1 MEIPGVP
8 AALLA
13 ALVAA
18 AGGRRLALVGGA
30 VRDLLLHRL
39 HDDPWRGLPDLDLVV
54 EGQAAE
60 LTARLADHLP
70 AGAVRCIQE
79 HGAFGTV
86 AVELHWPEW
95 GTWLLDVASA
105 RRERYPLPAENPL
118 VSPGSLDDDL
128 ARRDFSVNAMALV
141 LDGEGSG
148 AQLLDPHGG
157 QLDLAQRQLR
167 LLHDHSLSDDPTR
180 LLRAARYAARL
191 GFALAAPSRRQATAT
206 LASWPWPW
214 QHGDPP
220 GQAPPALATRL
231 RMELELLLER
241 EPWPAAL
248 TALQSW
254 GALALLDPRL
264 QGDPDWR
271 RRLTWAQRFS
281 SHGGATERPSVGR
294 ASALPPSAMPAI
306 SLPPCAVLI
315 AAAHQPL
322 ALAERLQLP
331 HRQHKL
337 LAQWLELHRRLV
349 AEEPSGWSPSRWC
362 ELLEAPG
369 ISADAVALALVAA
382 PPAPSLLPASA
393 PAAAT
398 ALPVDP
404 ALPARAAGGAGQ
416 LLPQLRRPLL
426 RWLLDWRQVGAPLTA
441 ADLISAGMR
450 PGPALGARLR
460 QERALHLDRRRL

>member
-1 MEIPGVP
+1 VEIPGVP

-18 AGGRRLALVGGA
+18 AAGRRLALVGGA

-60 LTARLADHLP
+60 LTGRLADHLP

-141 LDGEGSG
+141 LDGEGRG

-214 QHGDPP
+214 HHGDPP

-271 RRLTWAQRFS
+271 RRLTWGQRFS
-281 SHGGATERPSVGR
+281 SHGGATGQPI
-294 ASALPPSAMPAI
+294 A
-306 SLPPCAVLI
+306 LPPCAVLI
-315 AAAHQPL
+315 AAARQPL

-337 LAQWLELHRRLV
+337 LAQWLELHRRLASV
-349 AEEPSGWSPSRWC
+349 EPSGWSPSRWC

-382 PPAPSLLPASA
+382 PPAPSLLTASASA
-393 PAAAT
+393 PAAATAT

-460 QERALHLDRRRL
+460 RERALHLDRRRL

>member
-1 MEIPGVP
+1 MDIPGVP

-60 LTARLADHLP
+60 LIGRLADHLP

-141 LDGEGSG
+141 LDGEGRG

-214 QHGDPP
+214 HHGDPP

-315 AAAHQPL
+315 AAASQPL

-337 LAQWLELHRRLV
+337 LAQWLELHRRLAAV
-349 AEEPSGWSPSRWC
+349 EPSGWSPSRWC

-416 LLPQLRRPLL
+416 LLPQPRRPLL
-426 RWLLDWRQVGAPLTA
+426 RWLLDWRQVRAPLTA
-441 ADLISAGMR
+441 ADLISAGML

>member
-141 LDGEGSG
+141 LDGEGRG

-191 GFALAAPSRRQATAT
+191 GFALAAPSRRQARET

-214 QHGDPP
+214 HHGDPP

-271 RRLTWAQRFS
+271 RRLTWGQRLA
-281 SHGGATERPSVGR
+281 SHGGATG
-294 ASALPPSAMPAI
+294 LPIA
-306 SLPPCAVLI
+306 LPPCALLI
-315 AAAHQPL
+315 AAASQPL

-382 PPAPSLLPASA
+382 PPAAPPLLP
-393 PAAAT
+393 
-398 ALPVDP
+398 DP
-404 ALPARAAGGAGQ
+404 ALVAAPAFPVEPAFPARAGGGASQ

-426 RWLLDWRQVGAPLTA
+426 RWLLDWRQVRAPLTA

>member
-1 MEIPGVP
+1 MDIPGGP

-60 LTARLADHLP
+60 LTGRLADQLP

-141 LDGEGSG
+141 LDGEGRG

-180 LLRAARYAARL
+180 LLRAARYRARL
-191 GFALAAPSRRQATAT
+191 GFGLAAPSLRQARDT

-214 QHGDPP
+214 RHGDPP

-271 RRLTWAQRFS
+271 RRLTWGQRFS
-281 SHGGATERPSVGR
+281 SHGGATEQPSD
-294 ASALPPSAMPAI
+294 LPAI
-306 SLPPCAVLI
+306 SLPPCALLI
-315 AAAHQPL
+315 AAASQPL

-337 LAQWLELHRRLV
+337 LAQWLELHRRLAAV
-349 AEEPSGWSPSRWC
+349 EPSGWSPSRWC

-382 PPAPSLLPASA
+382 PPA
-393 PAAAT
+393 AA
-398 ALPVDP
+398 LMPDP
-404 ALPARAAGGAGQ
+404 ALVAAPAFPTRAGGGAGQ
-416 LLPQLRRPLL
+416 MLPQLRRPLL
-426 RWLLDWRQVGAPLTA
+426 RWLLDWRQVRAPLTA

-460 QERALHLDRRRL
+460 LERALHLDRRRL

>member
-1 MEIPGVP
+1 VEIPGVP
-8 AALLA
+8 VALLA

-18 AGGRRLALVGGA
+18 AAGRRLALVGGA

-60 LTARLADHLP
+60 LTGRLADQLP
-70 AGAVRCIQE
+70 AGALRCIQE

-141 LDGEGSG
+141 LDGEGRG

-214 QHGDPP
+214 HYGDPP

-271 RRLTWAQRFS
+271 RRLTWGQRFS
-281 SHGGATERPSVGR
+281 SHGGATGGPSVGR
-294 ASALPPSAMPAI
+294 ASALPP
-306 SLPPCAVLI
+306 CAVLI
-315 AAAHQPL
+315 AAASQPL

-337 LAQWLELHRRLV
+337 LAQWLELHRRLASV
-349 AEEPSGWSPSRWC
+349 EPSGWSPSRWC

-382 PPAPSLLPASA
+382 PPAGPPSLPDPALV
-393 PAAAT
+393 AAT
-398 ALPVDP
+398 ALVAAPAFPVEP
-404 ALPARAAGGAGQ
+404 AFPARAGGGAGQ

-426 RWLLDWRQVGAPLTA
+426 RWLLDWRQVRAPLTA

-450 PGPALGARLR
+450 PGPALGDRLR
-460 QERALHLDRRRL
+460 QERALHLDRRCH

>member
-1 MEIPGVP
+1 VDIPGVP
-8 AALLA
+8 PALLA

-18 AGGRRLALVGGA
+18 AAGRRLALVGGA

-54 EGQAAE
+54 EGQAAA
-60 LTARLADHLP
+60 LTGRLANHLP

-141 LDGEGSG
+141 LDGEGRG

-180 LLRAARYAARL
+180 LLRAARYVARL
-191 GFALAAPSRRQATAT
+191 GFALAAPSLRQARDT

-214 QHGDPP
+214 HYGDPP

-271 RRLTWAQRFS
+271 RRLTWGHRL
-281 SHGGATERPSVGR
+281 
-294 ASALPPSAMPAI
+294 ASALAPSTLAPSTLPAI
-306 SLPPCAVLI
+306 PLPATAVLFT
-315 AAAHQPL
+315 AASQPL

-337 LAQWLELHRRLV
+337 LAQWLELHRRLAAV
-349 AEEPSGWSPSRWC
+349 EPSGWSPSRWC

-369 ISADAVALALVAA
+369 ISADAVALALVAGA
-382 PPAPSLLPASA
+382 PAPSLLPEPALLPDPALVAA
-393 PAAAT
+393 PAF
-398 ALPVDP
+398 PVEP
-404 ALPARAAGGAGQ
+404 ALPARAGGGAGQ
-416 LLPQLRRPLL
+416 MLPQLRRPLL

-460 QERALHLDRRRL
+460 RERALHLDRRRF

>member
-18 AGGRRLALVGGA
+18 AAGRRLALVGGA

-60 LTARLADHLP
+60 LAGRLADHLP

-118 VSPGSLDDDL
+118 VGPGSLDDDL

-141 LDGEGSG
+141 LDGEGRG

-180 LLRAARYAARL
+180 LLRAARYVARL
-191 GFALAAPSRRQATAT
+191 GFGLAAPSLLQARET

-214 QHGDPP
+214 HHGDPP

-271 RRLTWAQRFS
+271 RRLTWGQRL
-281 SHGGATERPSVGR
+281 ANALAP
-294 ASALPPSAMPAI
+294 SALPAI
-306 SLPPCAVLI
+306 SLPPCALLI
-315 AAAHQPL
+315 AAASQPL

-337 LAQWLELHRRLV
+337 LAQWLELHRRLAAV
-349 AEEPSGWSPSRWC
+349 EPSGWSPSRWC

-382 PPAPSLLPASA
+382 PPAAPPSLP
-393 PAAAT
+393 
-398 ALPVDP
+398 DP
-404 ALPARAAGGAGQ
+404 ALVAAPAFPVEPAFPARAGGGAGQ
-416 LLPQLRRPLL
+416 MLPQLRRPLL

>member
-18 AGGRRLALVGGA
+18 AAGRRLALVGGA

-60 LTARLADHLP
+60 LAGRLADQLP

-141 LDGEGSG
+141 LDGEGRG

-180 LLRAARYAARL
+180 LLRAARYRARL
-191 GFALAAPSRRQATAT
+191 GFGLAAPSLLQARDT

-214 QHGDPP
+214 HHGDPP

-254 GALALLDPRL
+254 GALSLLDPRL

-271 RRLTWAQRFS
+271 RRLTWGQRL
-281 SHGGATERPSVGR
+281 AN
-294 ASALPPSAMPAI
+294 ALPPSALPAI
-306 SLPPCAVLI
+306 SLRPCALLI
-315 AAAHQPL
+315 AAASQPL

-337 LAQWLELHRRLV
+337 LAQWLELHRRLAAV
-349 AEEPSGWSPSRWC
+349 EPRGWSPSRWC

-382 PPAPSLLPASA
+382 PPA
-393 PAAAT
+393 AA
-398 ALPVDP
+398 LMPDP
-404 ALPARAAGGAGQ
+404 ALVAAPPFPVEPAFPARAGGGAAQ

-426 RWLLDWRQVGAPLTA
+426 RWLLDWRQVRAPLTA

-460 QERALHLDRRRL
+460 LERALHLDRRRI

>member
-1 MEIPGVP
+1 VDIPGVP

-18 AGGRRLALVGGA
+18 AGSRRLALVGGA

-60 LTARLADHLP
+60 LTGRLADQLP
-70 AGAVRCIQE
+70 AGALRCIQE

-141 LDGEGSG
+141 LDGEGRG

-180 LLRAARYAARL
+180 LLRAARYRARL
-191 GFALAAPSRRQATAT
+191 GFGLAAPSLLQARDT

-214 QHGDPP
+214 HHGDPP

-248 TALQSW
+248 AALQSW

-271 RRLTWAQRFS
+271 RRLTWGHRL
-281 SHGGATERPSVGR
+281 
-294 ASALPPSAMPAI
+294 ASALAPSDLPAI
-306 SLPPCAVLI
+306 SLPPCALLI
-315 AAAHQPL
+315 AAASQPL

-337 LAQWLELHRRLV
+337 LAQWLELHRRLAAV
-349 AEEPSGWSPSRWC
+349 EPSGWSPSRWC

-382 PPAPSLLPASA
+382 PPAAPPSLP
-393 PAAAT
+393 
-398 ALPVDP
+398 DP
-404 ALPARAAGGAGQ
+404 ALVAAPAFPVEPAFPARAGGGAGQ

-460 QERALHLDRRRL
+460 RERALHLDRRRL

>member
-1 MEIPGVP
+1 MDIPGVP
-8 AALLA
+8 PALLA

-54 EGQAAE
+54 EGPAAE
-60 LTARLADHLP
+60 LTGRLADQLP
-70 AGAVRCIQE
+70 AGALRCIQE

-141 LDGEGSG
+141 LDGEGRG

-180 LLRAARYAARL
+180 LLRAARYVARL
-191 GFALAAPSRRQATAT
+191 GFGLAAPSLRQARDT

-214 QHGDPP
+214 HYGDPP
-220 GQAPPALATRL
+220 AQAPPALATRL

-264 QGDPDWR
+264 QADADWR
-271 RRLTWAQRFS
+271 RRLTWAHRL
-281 SHGGATERPSVGR
+281 
-294 ASALPPSAMPAI
+294 ASALAPSTLPAI
-306 SLPPCAVLI
+306 PLPPCALLI
-315 AAAHQPL
+315 AAASQPL

-337 LAQWLELHRRLV
+337 LAQWLELHRRLAAV
-349 AEEPSGWSPSRWC
+349 EPSGWSPSRWC

-369 ISADAVALALVAA
+369 ISADAVALALVAGA
-382 PPAPSLLPASA
+382 PAPSLLPEPALLPA
-393 PAAAT
+393 PALVAAP
-398 ALPVDP
+398 AFPVEP
-404 ALPARAAGGAGQ
+404 ALPARAGGGAGR

-426 RWLLDWRQVGAPLTA
+426 RWLLDWRRVGAPLTA

-460 QERALHLDRRRL
+460 RERALHLDRRRL

>member
-18 AGGRRLALVGGA
+18 AAGRRLALVGGA

-60 LTARLADHLP
+60 LTGRLADHLP

-141 LDGEGSG
+141 LDGEGRG

-214 QHGDPP
+214 HHGDPP

-271 RRLTWAQRFS
+271 RRLTWGQRFS
-281 SHGGATERPSVGR
+281 SHGGATGQPI
-294 ASALPPSAMPAI
+294 A
-306 SLPPCAVLI
+306 LPPCAVLI
-315 AAAHQPL
+315 AAARQPL

-337 LAQWLELHRRLV
+337 LAQWLELHRRLASV
-349 AEEPSGWSPSRWC
+349 EPSGWSPSRWC

-382 PPAPSLLPASA
+382 PPAPSLLTASASA
-393 PAAAT
+393 PAAATAT

-460 QERALHLDRRRL
+460 RERALHLDRRRL

>member
-1 MEIPGVP
+1 
-8 AALLA
+8 
-13 ALVAA
+13 
-18 AGGRRLALVGGA
+18 
-30 VRDLLLHRL
+30 
-39 HDDPWRGLPDLDLVV
+39 
-54 EGQAAE
+54 
-60 LTARLADHLP
+60 
-70 AGAVRCIQE
+70 
-79 HGAFGTV
+79 
-86 AVELHWPEW
+86 
-95 GTWLLDVASA
+95 LLDVASA

-141 LDGEGSG
+141 LDGGGRG

-180 LLRAARYAARL
+180 LLRAARYRARL
-191 GFALAAPSRRQATAT
+191 GFALAAPSLLQARET

-214 QHGDPP
+214 HHGDPP

-248 TALQSW
+248 AALQSW

-271 RRLTWAQRFS
+271 RRLTWGQRL
-281 SHGGATERPSVGR
+281 
-294 ASALPPSAMPAI
+294 ASALPAI
-306 SLPPCAVLI
+306 SLPPCALLI
-315 AAAHQPL
+315 AAASEPL

-337 LAQWLELHRRLV
+337 LVQWLELHRRLASV
-349 AEEPSGWSPSRWC
+349 EPSGWSPSRWC

-382 PPAPSLLPASA
+382 PPAAALMPAPASA
-393 PAAAT
+393 PGAAT

-404 ALPARAAGGAGQ
+404 ALPARAASGAGQ

-426 RWLLDWRQVGAPLTA
+426 RWLLDWRQVRAPLTA

-460 QERALHLDRRRL
+460 RERALHLDRRRH

>member
-60 LTARLADHLP
+60 LTGRLADHLP

-141 LDGEGSG
+141 LDGEGRG

-180 LLRAARYAARL
+180 LLRAARYVARL
-191 GFALAAPSRRQATAT
+191 GFGLAAPSLLQARDT

-214 QHGDPP
+214 HHGDPP

-248 TALQSW
+248 AALQSW

-271 RRLTWAQRFS
+271 RRLTWGQRLANAL
-281 SHGGATERPSVGR
+281 GANALG
-294 ASALPPSAMPAI
+294 ASDLPAI
-306 SLPPCAVLI
+306 SLPPCALLI
-315 AAAHQPL
+315 AAARQPL

-337 LAQWLELHRRLV
+337 LAQWLELHRRLAAV
-349 AEEPSGWSPSRWC
+349 EPSGWSPSRWC

-382 PPAPSLLPASA
+382 PPAPSLLPALASASA
-393 PAAAT
+393 PAAAP
-398 ALPVDP
+398 AFPVEP
-404 ALPARAAGGAGQ
+404 AFPARAGGGAGQ
-416 LLPQLRRPLL
+416 MLPQLRRPLL
-426 RWLLDWRQVGAPLTA
+426 RWLLDWRQVRAPLTA

-460 QERALHLDRRRL
+460 RERALHLDRRRH

>member
-60 LTARLADHLP
+60 LTGRLADHLP

-141 LDGEGSG
+141 LDGEGRG

-180 LLRAARYAARL
+180 LLRAARYRARL

-214 QHGDPP
+214 HHGDPP

-248 TALQSW
+248 AALQSW

-271 RRLTWAQRFS
+271 RRLTWAQRL
-281 SHGGATERPSVGR
+281 
-294 ASALPPSAMPAI
+294 ASALPAI
-306 SLPPCAVLI
+306 SLPPCALLI
-315 AAAHQPL
+315 AAARQPL

-337 LAQWLELHRRLV
+337 LAQWLELHRRL
-349 AEEPSGWSPSRWC
+349 AAAHTSGWSPSRWC

-382 PPAPSLLPASA
+382 PPAGPPSLP
-393 PAAAT
+393 
-398 ALPVDP
+398 DP
-404 ALPARAAGGAGQ
+404 ALVAAPAFPVEPAFPVRAAGRAGQ

-426 RWLLDWRQVGAPLTA
+426 RWLLDWRQVRAPLTA

-450 PGPALGARLR
+450 PGPALGARLQR
-460 QERALHLDRRRL
+460 ERALHLDRRRL

>member
-1 MEIPGVP
+1 VDIPGVP
-8 AALLA
+8 PALLA

-54 EGQAAE
+54 EGPAAE
-60 LTARLADHLP
+60 LTGRLADQLP

-141 LDGEGSG
+141 LDGEGRG

-180 LLRAARYAARL
+180 LLRAARYVARL
-191 GFALAAPSRRQATAT
+191 GFALAAPSLRQARDT

-214 QHGDPP
+214 HYGDPP

-271 RRLTWAQRFS
+271 RRLTWGQRFS
-281 SHGGATERPSVGR
+281 SHGGATGQS
-294 ASALPPSAMPAI
+294 I
-306 SLPPCAVLI
+306 DLPPCALLI
-315 AAAHQPL
+315 AAASQPL

-337 LAQWLELHRRLV
+337 LAQWLELHRRLAAV
-349 AEEPSGWSPSRWC
+349 EPSGWSPSRWC

-369 ISADAVALALVAA
+369 ISADAVALVLVAA
-382 PPAPSLLPASA
+382 PPA
-393 PAAAT
+393 
-398 ALPVDP
+398 
-404 ALPARAAGGAGQ
+404 ALPARAGGGAGQ
-416 LLPQLRRPLL
+416 MLPELRRPLL
-426 RWLLDWRQVGAPLTA
+426 RWLLDWRQVRAPLTA

-460 QERALHLDRRRL
+460 RERALHLDRRRH

>member
-60 LTARLADHLP
+60 LTGRLADHLP

-141 LDGEGSG
+141 LDGEGRG

-180 LLRAARYAARL
+180 LLRAARYRARL

-214 QHGDPP
+214 HHGDPP

-248 TALQSW
+248 AALQSW

-271 RRLTWAQRFS
+271 RRLTWAQRL
-281 SHGGATERPSVGR
+281 
-294 ASALPPSAMPAI
+294 ASALPAI

-315 AAAHQPL
+315 SAASQPL
-322 ALAERLQLP
+322 ALAARLQLP

-337 LAQWLELHRRLV
+337 LAQWLELHRRL
-349 AEEPSGWSPSRWC
+349 AAAHTSGWSPSRWC

-382 PPAPSLLPASA
+382 PPAGPPSLP
-393 PAAAT
+393 
-398 ALPVDP
+398 DP
-404 ALPARAAGGAGQ
+404 ALVAAPAFPVEPAFPVRAAGGAGQ

-426 RWLLDWRQVGAPLTA
+426 RWLLDWRQVRAPLTA

-460 QERALHLDRRRL
+460 RERALHLDRRRL

>member
-1 MEIPGVP
+1 MDIPGVP

-60 LTARLADHLP
+60 LTGRLADQLP

-141 LDGEGSG
+141 LDGEGRG

-180 LLRAARYAARL
+180 LLRAARYRARL
-191 GFALAAPSRRQATAT
+191 GFGLAAPSLRQARDT

-214 QHGDPP
+214 HHGDPP

-254 GALALLDPRL
+254 GALALLDPSL
-264 QGDPDWR
+264 QVDPDWR

-281 SHGGATERPSVGR
+281 SHGGATER
-294 ASALPPSAMPAI
+294 ASTLAPI
-306 SLPPCAVLI
+306 SLPPCALLI
-315 AAAHQPL
+315 AAASQPL

-337 LAQWLELHRRLV
+337 LAQWLELHRRLAAV
-349 AEEPSGWSPSRWC
+349 EPSGWSPSRWC

-382 PPAPSLLPASA
+382 PPAGPPLLP
-393 PAAAT
+393 
-398 ALPVDP
+398 DP
-404 ALPARAAGGAGQ
+404 ALVAAPAFPVEPAFPARAGGGAGQ

-426 RWLLDWRQVGAPLTA
+426 RWLLDWRQVRAPLTA

-460 QERALHLDRRRL
+460 RERALHLDRRRL